1 MTRGSSLPMDAF
13 LAARMLGAFAIIA
26 IVLFG
31 LQYIARAGLHRRL
44 AAQGG
49 RRLVTI
55 VETTYLPS
63 ASSLH
68 VVKIGEEYAVIGRS
82 ANYIAKL
89 ADVPSETVDGW
100 FAAQTAGPL
109 ARRQL
114 INFMARLRRGGTPT

>member
-1 MTRGSSLPMDAF
+1 MDVSF
-13 LAARMLGAFAIIA
+13 AARMLGAFAVIA
-26 IVLFG
+26 IVLFA
-31 LQYIARAGLHRRL
+31 LQYVARAGLHRRL
-44 AAQGG
+44 GAQGG

-55 VETTYLPS
+55 VETTYLPN

-100 FAAQTAGPL
+100 LAAQAASPL
-109 ARRQL
+109 AGAQL
-114 INFMARLRRGGTPT
+114 VNFMARLRGGGTPT